1 MRAYDL
7 ITEAGT
13 KPSGPVRYNSEIG
26 LLYAFAGNGEF
37 DLENLESSFDLEK
50 LDNPEQILS
59 EIRTFLSGVFNEKIF
74 SRWVNVGNVYR
85 EKIAAHSGHLPQSYG
100 WAGGSNATDSDNN
113 VSDILFHGH
122 SSGGISVKDKAGI
135 TLANL
140 TPKALG
146 ISPDYGTDVFAHYA
160 ADEFNRMKQLIFS
173 DVLDIARQSAN
184 QRLVFNARNDDKY
197 AITYVAEEDWFECE
211 GKKDGKLFKVAYS
224 AEDILNSIGTNAP
237 WQRVFGDWFQKNWST
252 KKEYAVPLFKKIATI
267 VERVMEQHLSSSETI
282 ANVLRFG
289 ELPYYYVT
297 PSTIYYVP
305 SRNDVHDLQVKS
317 IRYGAPDGT
326 SQLFLV
332 NIGNADSDDFAT
344 VDIYIRY
351 ANGMFAANPTV
362 RVQSLKN
369 PQFIAWDKL

>member
-1 MRAYDL
+1 MRACDL
-7 ITEAGT
+7 ITEGGKSSA
-13 KPSGPVRYNSEIG
+13 VRYNSEIG

-59 EIRTFLSGVFNEKIF
+59 EIKTFLGDNFNEKIF
-74 SRWVNVGNVYR
+74 STWVNVGNVYR

-122 SSGGISVKDKAGI
+122 SSGGMSVKDKGGI

-146 ISPDYGTDVFAHYA
+146 IEPSRGTDVFAHYA
-160 ADEFNRMKQLIFS
+160 ADEFNKMKQLIFS
-173 DVLDIARQSAN
+173 EVLDIARQAAN
-184 QRLVFNARNDDKY
+184 QRLSFLNDKY
-197 AITYVAEEDWFECE
+197 AITYVADEDMFMCE
-211 GKKDGKLFKVAYS
+211 GKKTIKS
-224 AEDILNSIGTNAP
+224 TAEDILNSIGVNSP

-252 KKEYAVPLFKKIATI
+252 KKEYAIPLYKKIAVI
-267 VERVMEQHLSSSETI
+267 LERVMEQNLSSSESI

-289 ELPYYYVT
+289 EMPYYYVT
-297 PSTIYYVP
+297 PSSIYFVP
-305 SRNDVHDLQVKS
+305 SRNDIHDLQVKS
-317 IRYGAPDGT
+317 IKYGAPDGT
-326 SQLFLV
+326 SQKFLA
-332 NIGNADSDDFAT
+332 NIGNADSNDFAT

-351 ANGMFAANPTV
+351 ANGMFETNPTV